1 MYPINKVSINNKD
14 LIQASTVKVNKKIKK
29 IFYKRSHQDLK
40 LKARKNKYHF
50 NHNPKLKI
58 VHKNK
63 INLSLTQSQ
72 RDISM
77 LD

>member
-14 LIQASTVKVNKKIKK
+14 LIQAFTVKANRKIKK

-58 VHKNK
+58 VHKDK
-63 INLSLTQSQ
+63 TNLSLAQ
-72 RDISM
+72 RQKDTSM